1 STAPTPPPRSPQ
13 PPTRQATGPPG
24 WPHPTTSSPEP
35 RLGRPRS
42 PGVTVAAGQPI
53 LASGNTGN
61 STGPHLHL
69 GIRRPDG
76 CSVCPQPLLAAW
88 HAGIPAHPATAP
100 TTGWTH

>member
-1 STAPTPPPRSPQ
+1 M
-13 PPTRQATGPPG
+13 
-24 WPHPTTSSPEP
+24 
-35 RLGRPRS
+35 
-42 PGVTVAAGQPI
+42 AAGQPI

-76 CSVCPQPLLAAW
+76 RSVCPQPLLAAW